1 MTRIGWKES
10 PRRLTLEAGSAFWRR
25 CFMTTRSCAAC
36 HEPFTPRPNVP
47 NQTYCSKPE
56 CQRERRRRWQRQK
69 LKADPDYRA
78 NQAAA
83 QRRWGERNGDYW
95 RRYRRSHPTYTERNR
110 RAQRQRNRKR
120 AQAASSPSPP
130 GIAKMDPYPSQSP
143 VASGTYRL
151 VPVGGGDLAK
161 MDAYLVEMHVLSVG
175 CPVQAGI
182 AKR

>member
-1 MTRIGWKES
+1 M
-10 PRRLTLEAGSAFWRR
+10 A
-25 CFMTTRSCAAC
+25 TTRCAAC
-36 HEPFTPRPNVP
+36 DDLFTPRCNVP

-69 LKADPDYRA
+69 LKADADYRA

-83 QRRWGERNGDYW
+83 QRRWRERNRDYW
-95 RRYRRSHPTYTERNR
+95 RRYRQSHPTYTERNR
-110 RAQRQRNRKR
+110 RAQRKRNRKR
-120 AQAASSPSPP
+120 VQGVTGPSPAM
-130 GIAKMDPYPSQSP
+130 IAKMDAYPSQSP

-151 VPVGGGDLAK
+151 VPVCDGGIAK

-175 CPVQAGI
+175 CTDSGGI